1 MVIGTTSA
9 KGQKHSERTKTQHK
23 QMHVV
28 LLLVNIEYNTINVD
42 INKYKINPIFKLTE
56 YFIITKIV

>member
-1 MVIGTTSA
+1 
-9 KGQKHSERTKTQHK
+9 
-23 QMHVV
+23 MHVV